1 METNANIRRLLEMLE
16 HPEAY
21 SEQEIRD
28 IINHDEDTQATYRT
42 IVEIKRSCRHQDS
55 ESVDIDAAWL
65 QFKQKTNNRPLSKP
79 HFRFNRIAASF
90 IGIIL
95 LSAIAV
101 AAIHIV
107 RTNSQESRVESRE
120 SKVKSQLPTDTIK
133 TDTISSKQP
142 VTFDNTALEKM
153 LPEIASHYGATVE
166 FRNDK
171 ARKLRFHFVW
181 KPEEQ
186 LDHVVQRLNLFESII
201 VKLDDTKIIVEKP

>member
-16 HPEAY
+16 YPETY

-42 IVEIKRSCRHQDS
+42 IVEVKRSCRYQDS
-55 ESVDIDAAWL
+55 ESVDIDAAWQ
-65 QFKQKTNNRPLSKP
+65 QFKQKTNNRPLTKP

-107 RTNSQESRVESRE
+107 RTNSQRSTSNNQ
-120 SKVKSQLPTDTIK
+120 SSIINGQLPTDTIK
-133 TDTISSKQP
+133 TDTISGKQP
-142 VTFDNTALEKM
+142 VTFDNTPLEKM
-153 LPEIASHYGATVE
+153 LPQIAAHYGATTE
-166 FRNDK
+166 FRNEK
-171 ARKLRFHFVW
+171 TRKLRFHFVW
-181 KPEEQ
+181 NPEES
-186 LDHVVQRLNLFESII
+186 LDHVVQRLNLFESI
-201 VKLDDTKIIVEKP
+201 VVELNDNIIVVE